1 MVIADDERDER
12 ILKQQ
17 RQATWSSIIR
27 ERAMD
32 DKQLSSGRGRQT
44 P

>member
-1 MVIADDERDER
+1 VDADDERDEH

-17 RQATWSSIIR
+17 RQATWPSIIR
-27 ERAMD
+27 ERAMH
-32 DKQLSSGRGRQT
+32 DKQLSSGRERQT